1 MPKEELFENTED
13 ILRKYYDRSRQLT
26 IKILG
31 AKMNADLKK
40 KMYIYNQK
48 VVGKIH
54 EIVTLGREKRK
65 INKNKLVVNFKGN
78 ALMEEILK
86 EDRTELVKIFHAG

>member
-13 ILRKYYDRSRQLT
+13 VLRKYYDRSRQLT

-65 INKNKLVVNFKGN
+65 NK
-78 ALMEEILK
+78 
-86 EDRTELVKIFHAG
+86 

>member
-40 KMYIYNQK
+40 KLYIQPEGGWKDSWDSNTRK
-48 VVGKIH
+48 G
-54 EIVTLGREKRK
+54 EEKKQIK
-65 INKNKLVVNFKGN
+65 IN
-78 ALMEEILK
+78 
-86 EDRTELVKIFHAG
+86 